1 MDIKLKKKPWYIR
14 YKYRIA
20 GGAVI
25 LAGIVYVIVLAS
37 CPRRLRIDIDKLQ
50 ISEVTDSDFME
61 YVDVEGIVQPIM
73 TIMVNARE
81 AGNVNSIV
89 AEDGRLMKKGDTILI
104 LSNPNLMRDI
114 DDQRDDWEKQMI
126 TYREKE
132 LEMEQKTLVLKQ
144 QTLEAEYELNKIRK
158 SFALE
163 KKNTKWEYAV
173 RHNLKCRAMSM
184 SIRRSPH
191 DLNCAVFV
199 AILP

>member
-37 CPRRLRIDIDKLQ
+37 GPRRLRIDIDKIQ
-50 ISEVTDSDFME
+50 TSEVTDSDFME

-89 AEDGRLMKKGDTILI
+89 AEDGRLMKKGDTILT

-132 LEMEQKTLVLKQ
+132 LEMEQKTPSK
-144 QTLEAEYELNKIRK
+144 
-158 SFALE
+158 

-173 RHNLKCRAMSM
+173 RHSLKCRAMSM

-191 DLNCAVFV
+191 A
-199 AILP
+199 